1 MATLAQLR
9 ALQATIGSAIDDI
22 ERVYT
27 THNVDFPSLDVP
39 VTLRGSEVDSA
50 PSAAEA
56 LLKSGE
62 IVKASS
68 HLVAACGQL
77 SAAVQNPF
85 FTLMDGVSA
94 CAITPAIQFLEASHT
109 PEILRAAGPEGL
121 HVDVLARKIDQLRAA
136 NGLVSKPLEPWRLA
150 HILRLLAAHHLIREV
165 RPDVFASN
173 RITSLLDTG
182 KTPEQILENPQ
193 NKYDDSNG
201 IAALIP
207 MFAIETFRS
216 LGSLTEWLLSPQEG
230 TDYATP
236 FNYAYQTDE
245 NFYAWLE
252 RPENALRLKQLGRGM
267 AAGSAAEGSTSVTER
282 HVFPWDKLPADSV
295 IVDVGGGFGSVSV
308 QLAEAYP
315 HLRFIVQD
323 REQTLAL
330 APKILGATHKDLL
343 HSGRVLF
350 HAQDFFTPQPASYEV
365 PGVGNVD
372 HAAVFLVVRIMHN
385 WLDEDCKKILSQLR
399 AAAGP
404 STKVLIVDQILPLAC
419 RDGNESALVP
429 ADSPLLPNLGTAY
442 ASSYHFDL
450 AMMTTLGGK
459 ERTLREFADLAA
471 ASGWQISN
479 VTRATGSLWAYT
491 TLSPVSA

>member
-22 ERVYT
+22 ERVYKS
-27 THNVDFPSLDVP
+27 HNVDFPSLDVP
-39 VTLRGSEVDSA
+39 VALRGSEANSA
-50 PSAAEA
+50 PSTAEA

-68 HLVAACGQL
+68 YLVAACGQL

-94 CAITPAIQFLEASHT
+94 CTITPAIQFLEASHT

-121 HVDVLARKIDQLRAA
+121 HVDVLARKIDELRAT
-136 NGLVSKPLEPWRLA
+136 NGPVSKSLEPWRLA

-182 KTPEQILENPQ
+182 KTPEQIGENPQ

-201 IAALIP
+201 VAALVP
-207 MFAIETFRS
+207 LFANEMFRS
-216 LGSLTEWLLSPQEG
+216 LGSLTEWLLSPREG
-230 TDYATP
+230 TDYTTP

-245 NFYAWLE
+245 NIYAWLE
-252 RPENALRLKQLGRGM
+252 RPENAFRLKQVGRGM
-267 AAGSAAEGSTSVTER
+267 SAGRAAEGSTSVTETR
-282 HVFPWDKLPADSV
+282 VFPWDTLPADSV
-295 IVDVGGGFGSVSV
+295 IVDVGGGIGSVSIE
-308 QLAEAYP
+308 LAQAHP

-343 HSGRVLF
+343 DSGRVIF
-350 HAQDFFTPQPASYEV
+350 QAQDFFAPQPASYEV
-365 PGVGNVD
+365 PGVDKVD
-372 HAAVFLVVRIMHN
+372 NATVFLVVRIMHN
-385 WLDEDCKKILSQLR
+385 WLDEDCQKILSQLR

-419 RDGNESALVP
+419 RDGTESALVP

-450 AMMTTLGGK
+450 TMMTTLGGK

-491 TLSPVSA
+491 TLSPVGA